1 MGFTQRQVVE
11 QAAEQNTANG
21 GQRGN
26 LQQAGQEAERRIIQR
41 VEDQQTQPYRQ
52 QQAAQRQDPQ
62 RQRIG
67 LRIFATRYKACRALG
82 MLERLSAQQ
91 QQRDPRHPATTEK
104 R

>member
-52 QQAAQRQDPQ
+52 QQAAQRQDPPLGGEG
-62 RQRIG
+62 RAG
-67 LRIFATRYKACRALG
+67 LACLRALKG
-82 MLERLSAQQ
+82 EEAARQIASDIVYRA
-91 QQRDPRHPATTEK
+91 
-104 R
+104 